1 MKRWS
6 GEKLFACDVRL
17 KVFVESEKIRIVKR
31 GYGEKLSTRD
41 VRFKVFL
48 ESANLK
54 DYDDRVHRET
64 FYLQHVRKPNAELGA
79 LESS

>member
-1 MKRWS
+1 MKRGYS
-6 GEKLFACDVRL
+6 EKLSIRDVRL
-17 KVFVESEKIRIVKR
+17 
-31 GYGEKLSTRD
+31 
-41 VRFKVFL
+41 KVFL

>member
-17 KVFVESEKIRIVKR
+17 
-31 GYGEKLSTRD
+31 
-41 VRFKVFL
+41 KVFL

-64 FYLQHVRKPNAELGA
+64 FHLQHVRKTNAELGA
-79 LESS
+79 LEMS